1 MIMIDNNCD
10 NNDIQINPYSIN
22 VSNCSKY
29 YLAFVISEH
38 VCLPCANTVLSSVQL
53 ADTDSVISLV
63 LLVGPREVK
72 LNLNP
77 T

>member
-1 MIMIDNNCD
+1 MIDNNCD
-10 NNDIQINPYSIN
+10 NNDIQIYPHSIN

-29 YLAFVISEH
+29 YLAFVITNIVSMYAY
-38 VCLPCANTVLSSVQL
+38 LMQTLFYPQFTSLIQ
-53 ADTDSVISLV
+53 TVISFV
-63 LLVGPREVK
+63 LLVRPREVK